1 MGSIISIVEGLEST
15 DEVVLLDGFSI
26 RRREFHFNTR
36 TSGVGSIRNNR
47 FFKHLTTD
55 LRNNTRQALAS
66 LILVSVPLY
75 TGCSFH
81 HFLARLIIKIVWNID
96 ENIFRWYVFIHFV
109 TKLS

>member
-81 HFLARLIIKIVWNID
+81 HFLARLIIKIV
-96 ENIFRWYVFIHFV
+96 
-109 TKLS
+109 